1 MKVYEELHYIRNRL
15 SKGTLAQE
23 GFLGQRT
30 GTGEVEVYLLDVGAQ
45 ARRECTCAQ
54 VYLGHVKICLIDRSI

>member
-1 MKVYEELHYIRNRL
+1 MKLYEELRYIRNSL

-45 ARRECTCAQ
+45 AR
-54 VYLGHVKICLIDRSI
+54 